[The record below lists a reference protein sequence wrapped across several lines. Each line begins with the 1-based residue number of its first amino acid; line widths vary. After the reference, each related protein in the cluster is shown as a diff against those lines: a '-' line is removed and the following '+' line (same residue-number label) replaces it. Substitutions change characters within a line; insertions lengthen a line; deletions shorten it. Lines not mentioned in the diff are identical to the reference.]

1 MTILHAVTI
10 FVSLVVLTSQIT
22 LLHQNKENKLA
33 FLGHEAHVE
42 VEDGSKWTMTD
53 NGPIEQ
59 LTEADYQIFVTLL
72 VTITAVLMGLGL
84 ELQLGNFWL
93 GRLGTDLAAYWK
105 LSEFMFPLMCTTAI
119 LGRSIF
125 TLPFLVFGLWKF
137 GFPETSMYIAQVAA
151 SYRLGTGKRGEI
163 ISALSDYL
171 NALGLLLHHSAS
183 AYVVSALAIQAWP
196 LTRQLGSVLL
206 PLVIQHWFCLLKYQS
221 EDAYSV
227 VEIILEI
234 LWEWEWFS
242 NFQHFCDANT
252 YDKFA
257 PAIAMQMLLA
267 HWCYLIGA
275 FLLMV
280 HPHTIESGD
289 ESDDEGTI
297 NRLECTVNRLECTLH
312 RLVTTKVLFILHTPT
327 SNSVTVTVLPIF
339 CKSRCAR
346 SPILLSFNG
355 PHSTP
360 SLLLA
365 L

>member
-1 MTILHAVTI
+1 LEPNRKLYASRFVRSLYAAFILNAVAI
-10 FVSLVVLTSQIT
+10 FSSLVLLTSQWET
-22 LLHQNKENKLA
+22 LHQNKPNSLA
-33 FLGHEAHVE
+33 FLGHADHIE
-42 VEDGSKWTMTD
+42 VDDGSKWTMTD
-53 NGPIEQ
+53 SGPFER

-93 GRLGTDLAAYWK
+93 NRLGDDLGAYWK

-119 LGRSIF
+119 LGQSIF

-151 SYRLGTGKRGEI
+151 SYRMGKGKWSEI

-183 AYVVSALAIQAWP
+183 AYVVSALAIRAWP
-196 LTRQLGSVLL
+196 LTRQLSSVLL

-234 LWEWEWFS
+234 IWEWEWFA

-257 PAIAMQMLLA
+257 PAIALQMILA
-267 HWCYLIGA
+267 HWFYLIA
-275 FLLMV
+275 AALMMI
-280 HPHTIESGD
+280 HPHTIDKYDAER
-289 ESDDEGTI
+289 DDDD
-297 NRLECTVNRLECTLH
+297 
-312 RLVTTKVLFILHTPT
+312 
-327 SNSVTVTVLPIF
+327 
-339 CKSRCAR
+339 
-346 SPILLSFNG
+346 
-355 PHSTP
+355 ST
-360 SLLLA
+360 
-365 L
+365 